1 VKLNF
6 VFVELVLIAAAALP
20 ARSASPESPWEAL
33 KHLSKH
39 RVYTVLNRDGSCF
52 SGAFVSISDNVISL
66 NQRQFNRSDIIR
78 ISGGETPDVHTA
90 VYSGRSSWA
99 DLEALQSPP
108 YYSSLMVIT
117 TDERQFTGPLIGV
130 ASDQL
135 TLMVEGKEM
144 RFAKEFLARVFLTG
158 KKPAFEQSGLH
169 WNPLDLPKKVMAP
182 MQPIPLYE
190 VSAREDNS
198 KLECSP
204 TYRRPQ

>member
-1 VKLNF
+1 MKLNF
-6 VFVELVLIAAAALP
+6 VFVELVLLATVALP
-20 ARSASPESPWEAL
+20 ARSQTAWDGL

-39 RVYTVLNRDGSCF
+39 HVYTILNRDGSCF
-52 SGAFVSISDNVISL
+52 SGTFVSISDNVIAL
-66 NQRQFNRSDIIR
+66 NQRQFNRPDILR
-78 ISGGETPDVHTA
+78 ISAGETPDVHTA

-135 TLMVEGKEM
+135 TLMVDGKEM

-169 WNPLDLPKKVMAP
+169 WNPLDLPKKVISP

-190 VSAREDNS
+190 VTAREDNS
-198 KLECSP
+198 KLDCSP
-204 TYRRPQ
+204 AYRRPQ

>member
-1 VKLNF
+1 MKLNF

-66 NQRQFNRSDIIR
+66 NQRQFNRS
-78 ISGGETPDVHTA
+78 DVHTA

>member
-1 VKLNF
+1 MPVKLNF
-6 VFVELVLIAAAALP
+6 VVVEFVLLAAAALP
-20 ARSASPESPWEAL
+20 AHSESPWEAL

-39 RVYTVLNRDGSCF
+39 HVYTVLSRDGSCF
-52 SGAFVSISDNVISL
+52 SGSFVSISDNFIAL
-66 NQRQFNRSDIIR
+66 NGRQFNRPDILR
-78 ISGGETPDVHTA
+78 ISAGETPDVHTA
-90 VYSGRSSWA
+90 VFSGRSSWA

-169 WNPLDLPKKVMAP
+169 WNPLDLPKKVISP

-190 VSAREDNS
+190 VTAREDNS

-204 TYRRPQ
+204 AYRRPQ